1 VRLFSPDINKHF
13 LALKHNYGKN
23 WFVPY
28 ESTEYALYK
37 DLIDDYE
44 DRYLISPNRRRYLE
58 EKLIKPAVRSKRQ
71 FMISRKKIYVKNDVN
86 NVSLVKIR
94 NLKEIAA
101 DLDIDWLKVINSQ
114 LFDES
119 KVDEN
124 EKIFIFGGAQLFKE
138 LASNLLESDKG

>member
-1 VRLFSPDINKHF
+1 
-13 LALKHNYGKN
+13 
-23 WFVPY
+23 
-28 ESTEYALYK
+28 
-37 DLIDDYE
+37 LIDDYE

-71 FMISRKKIYVKNDVN
+71 FMISRKKIYVENDVN